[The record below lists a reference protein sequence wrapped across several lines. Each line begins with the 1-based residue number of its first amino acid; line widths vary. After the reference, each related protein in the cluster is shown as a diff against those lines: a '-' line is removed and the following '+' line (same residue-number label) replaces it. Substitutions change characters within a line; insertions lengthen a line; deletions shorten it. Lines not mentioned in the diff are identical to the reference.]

1 MASAAVGIAPAA
13 EERRRR
19 RRRKRVRTYGLA
31 ALFLSPWILGFIAFL
46 LYPMVASLYFSFTH
60 YDLLTSPRWIGLAN
74 YKYMLRDDPFF
85 WQAVRNT
92 AWMVCIGLPLRLFW
106 ALLTATLLTQPVR
119 GQRFYRTLYYLPTM
133 VPPVAG
139 ALAFTY
145 LLNPDLGPVNGLL
158 SHIGITGPLWFFDP
172 SWSKP
177 ALVLLSLWG
186 AGDAMIVYL
195 AGLLDVPKTQIEA
208 ARIDGA
214 SALRR
219 YWHVT
224 LPSISPVIFFTLVTG
239 LIWTFQTF
247 TEAYV
252 AGNTTSGQKDTLG
265 EPQGSLLFYAIWLY
279 QQGFRYFNMG
289 YASAL
294 AWVLFGAT
302 MLCTLVLIKSS
313 ERWVHVEGNS

>member
-1 MASAAVGIAPAA
+1 MASAAVPAA
-13 EERRRR
+13 AAALGGRRGPRGR
-19 RRRKRVRTYGLA
+19 AHGLA
-31 ALFLSPWILGFIAFL
+31 FLFLSPWIAGFLLFL

-60 YDLLTSPRWIGLAN
+60 YDLLSSPRWIGLAN

-119 GQRFYRTLYYLPTM
+119 GQRYYRTLYYLPTL

-158 SHIGITGPLWFFDP
+158 SHVGISGPLWFFDP

-195 AGLLDVPKTQIEA
+195 AGLLDVPRTQIEA
-208 ARIDGA
+208 AKIDGA
-214 SALRR
+214 NALRR

>member
-1 MASAAVGIAPAA
+1 VAANALASAA
-13 EERRRR
+13 ERRRR
-19 RRRKRVRTYGLA
+19 RRTRSYGLA
-31 ALFLSPWILGFIAFL
+31 LLFLSPWIVGFVVFL
-46 LYPMVASLYFSFTH
+46 LYPMAASLYFSFTH
-60 YDLLTSPRWIGLAN
+60 YDLLSSPRWIGTRN
-74 YKYMLRDDPFF
+74 YEYMVEDDPFF

-92 AWMVCIGLPLRLFW
+92 AWMVVVGLPLRLLW
-106 ALLTATLLTQPVR
+106 ALFTATLLTQRVG

-133 VPPVAG
+133 VPPVAA

-158 SHIGITGPLWFFDP
+158 THVGIGAPLWFFDP

-195 AGLLDVPKTQIEA
+195 AGLLDVPRQQLEA
-208 ARIDGA
+208 ATIDGA
-214 SALRR
+214 GPVRR

-224 LPSISPVIFFTLVTG
+224 LPAISPVIFFTLVTG

-252 AGNTTSGQKDTLG
+252 ASNTTSGQKDTLG
-265 EPQGSLLFYAIWLY
+265 EPQGSLLFYAVWLY

-302 MLCTLVLIKSS
+302 MVCTLVLIKSS
-313 ERWVHVEGNS
+313 DRWVHTEGAS

>member
-1 MASAAVGIAPAA
+1 MAAAVTPAA
-13 EERRRR
+13 VAHR
-19 RRRKRVRTYGLA
+19 RRRKRLRTYGLA
-31 ALFLSPWILGFIAFL
+31 ALFLSPWIVGFVLFL

-60 YDLLTSPRWIGLAN
+60 YDLLNSPRWIGLAN
-74 YKYMLRDDPFF
+74 YKYMFQNDPFF

-92 AWMVCIGLPLRLFW
+92 AWMVVIGLPLRLFW
-106 ALLTATLLTQPVR
+106 ALLTATLLTWRVS

-145 LLNPDLGPVNGLL
+145 LLNPDLGPVNGAL
-158 SHIGITGPLWFFDP
+158 SHIGISGPLWFFDP
-172 SWSKP
+172 AWSKP

-195 AGLLDVPKTQIEA
+195 AGLLDVPTAQIEA

-214 SALRR
+214 SA
-219 YWHVT
+219 
-224 LPSISPVIFFTLVTG
+224 LVTG

-252 AGNTTSGQKDTLG
+252 AGNTTSGQKETLG

-289 YASAL
+289 YASAM

-313 ERWVHVEGNS
+313 ERWVHVEDNR

>member
-1 MASAAVGIAPAA
+1 MAVTALSPAA
-13 EERRRR
+13 ARR
-19 RRRKRVRTYGLA
+19 RRRKRTRTYGLA
-31 ALFLSPWILGFIAFL
+31 FLFLSPWIVGFLLFL

-60 YDLLTSPRWIGLAN
+60 YDLLSSPRWIGLAN
-74 YKYMLRDDPFF
+74 YKYMVQDDPFF

-92 AWMVCIGLPLRLFW
+92 AWMVVIGLPLRLFW
-106 ALLTATLLTQPVR
+106 ALLTATLLTQRVS

-133 VPPVAG
+133 VPPVAA

-158 SHIGITGPLWFFDP
+158 AHVGIGGPLWFFDP

-214 SALRR
+214 NALRR

-289 YASAL
+289 YASAM

-313 ERWVHVEGNS
+313 ERWVHVEGNQ

>member
-1 MASAAVGIAPAA
+1 MAASALPHTSAA
-13 EERRRR
+13 THRRRR
-19 RRRKRVRTYGLA
+19 RRRRTRTYGLA
-31 ALFLSPWILGFIAFL
+31 FLFLSPWIAGFAVFL

-60 YDLLTSPRWIGLAN
+60 YDLLNSPRWIGLAN
-74 YKYMLRDDPFF
+74 YKYMVQNDPFF

-133 VPPVAG
+133 VPPVAA

-158 SHIGITGPLWFFDP
+158 SHAGIGGALLFFDP

-195 AGLLDVPKTQIEA
+195 AGLLDVPQTQIEA
-208 ARIDGA
+208 AKIDGA
-214 SALRR
+214 NALRR

-252 AGNTTSGQKDTLG
+252 AGNTTSGQKETLG
-265 EPQGSLLFYAIWLY
+265 EPQGSLLFYAIWLP
-279 QQGFRYFNMG
+279 QQGFPYFN
-289 YASAL
+289 
-294 AWVLFGAT
+294 
-302 MLCTLVLIKSS
+302 
-313 ERWVHVEGNS
+313 

>member
-1 MASAAVGIAPAA
+1 VAVTALSPAA
-13 EERRRR
+13 ARR
-19 RRRKRVRTYGLA
+19 RRRKRTRTYGLA
-31 ALFLSPWILGFIAFL
+31 FLFLSPWIVGFLLFL

-60 YDLLTSPRWIGLAN
+60 YDLLSSPRWIGLAN
-74 YKYMLRDDPFF
+74 YKYMVRDDPFF

-92 AWMVCIGLPLRLFW
+92 AWMVVIGLPLRLFW
-106 ALLTATLLTQPVR
+106 ALLTATLLTQRVS

-133 VPPVAG
+133 VPPVAA
-139 ALAFTY
+139 ALAY

-158 SHIGITGPLWFFDP
+158 SHVGVGGPLWFFDP

-195 AGLLDVPKTQIEA
+195 AGLLDVPGTQIEA

-214 SALRR
+214 NALRR

-289 YASAL
+289 YASAM

-313 ERWVHVEGNS
+313 ERWVHVEGNQ

>member
-1 MASAAVGIAPAA
+1 VAATAISPAA
-13 EERRRR
+13 ARARRRR
-19 RRRKRVRTYGLA
+19 RRRTRTYGLA
-31 ALFLSPWILGFIAFL
+31 FLFLSPWIVGFL
-46 LYPMVASLYFSFTH
+46 LFLVYPMVASLYFSFTH
-60 YDLLTSPRWIGLAN
+60 YDLLNSPRWIGLAN
-74 YKYMLRDDPFF
+74 YKYMLENDPFF

-92 AWMVCIGLPLRLFW
+92 AWMIVIGLPLRLFW
-106 ALLTATLLTQPVR
+106 ALMTATLLTMKVS
-119 GQRFYRTLYYLPTM
+119 GQRYYRTLYYLPTM
-133 VPPVAG
+133 VPPVAA

-145 LLNPDLGPVNGLL
+145 LLNPDLGPVNGVLAHL
-158 SHIGITGPLWFFDP
+158 GIPGPLWFFDP

-186 AGDAMIVYL
+186 AGDAMIIYL
-195 AGLLDVPKTQIEA
+195 AGLLDVPQTQIEA
-208 ARIDGA
+208 AKIDGA
-214 SALRR
+214 NAVRR

-239 LIWTFQTF
+239 LIWTFQRF

-313 ERWVHVEGNS
+313 ERWVHVEGNQ

>member
-1 MASAAVGIAPAA
+1 M
-13 EERRRR
+13 
-19 RRRKRVRTYGLA
+19 
-31 ALFLSPWILGFIAFL
+31 
-46 LYPMVASLYFSFTH
+46 
-60 YDLLTSPRWIGLAN
+60 
-74 YKYMLRDDPFF
+74 
-85 WQAVRNT
+85 
-92 AWMVCIGLPLRLFW
+92 
-106 ALLTATLLTQPVR
+106 R
-119 GQRFYRTLYYLPTM
+119 GQRFYRTLYYLPTL

-158 SHIGITGPLWFFDP
+158 SHVGISGPLWFFDP

-195 AGLLDVPKTQIEA
+195 AGLLDVPRTQIEA
-208 ARIDGA
+208 AKIDGA
-214 SALRR
+214 NALRR

>member
-1 MASAAVGIAPAA
+1 MAATALSPAA
-13 EERRRR
+13 ARARRRR
-19 RRRKRVRTYGLA
+19 RQRTRTYGLA
-31 ALFLSPWILGFIAFL
+31 FLFLSPWIAGFVLFL

-60 YDLLTSPRWIGLAN
+60 YDLLNSPRWIGLAN
-74 YKYMLRDDPFF
+74 YKYMLENDPFF

-92 AWMVCIGLPLRLFW
+92 AWMVVIGLPLRLFW
-106 ALLTATLLTQPVR
+106 ALMTATLLTHE
-119 GQRFYRTLYYLPTM
+119 GQRAALLPHALLPADDGAAGGRGARVHLPAQPRPRAGQRRARAPRHPGAVVVLRPVLVEARARAALTLGRGRRDDHLPRRT
-133 VPPVAG
+133 ARR
-139 ALAFTY
+139 AQ
-145 LLNPDLGPVNGLL
+145 
-158 SHIGITGPLWFFDP
+158 
-172 SWSKP
+172 
-177 ALVLLSLWG
+177 
-186 AGDAMIVYL
+186 
-195 AGLLDVPKTQIEA
+195 TQIEA
-208 ARIDGA
+208 AKIDGA
-214 SALRR
+214 NAVRR

-224 LPSISPVIFFTLVTG
+224 LPSLSPVIFFTLVTG

-313 ERWVHVEGNS
+313 ERWVHVEGNQ

>member
-1 MASAAVGIAPAA
+1 
-13 EERRRR
+13 
-19 RRRKRVRTYGLA
+19 
-31 ALFLSPWILGFIAFL
+31 
-46 LYPMVASLYFSFTH
+46 
-60 YDLLTSPRWIGLAN
+60 
-74 YKYMLRDDPFF
+74 MLENDPFF

-92 AWMVCIGLPLRLFW
+92 AWMVVIGLPLRLFW
-106 ALLTATLLTQPVR
+106 ALMTATLLTMKVS
-119 GQRFYRTLYYLPTM
+119 GQRYYRTLYYLPTM
-133 VPPVAG
+133 VPPVAA

-145 LLNPDLGPVNGLL
+145 LLNPDLGPVNGVLAHL
-158 SHIGITGPLWFFDP
+158 GIPGPLWFFDP

-186 AGDAMIVYL
+186 AGDAMIIYL
-195 AGLLDVPKTQIEA
+195 AGLLDVPQTQIEA
-208 ARIDGA
+208 AKIDGA
-214 SALRR
+214 NAVRR

-224 LPSISPVIFFTLVTG
+224 LPSLSPVIFFTLVTG

-313 ERWVHVEGNS
+313 ERWVHVEGNQ